1 MLGFVTICNVFQ
13 LWVSMF
19 PFFHDIPIII
29 CCETSTCPLFSI
41 DWPTDWQLNWLIDQ
55 LIDWPTD
62 WLTTNTHSLIHQL
75 IHLGQEV
82 DQGWLDHPQGRDH
95 ALALARAQ
103 ELGSQA
109 QGTTH
114 GRPGSMSHWWD
125 NRFVDV
131 CSYEYPLFIIAYH
144 SLISEWSHV
153 FRLCDCDSIIF
164 RYIIHITYFQLHP
177 VWWSSSRLRFHVIM

>member
-1 MLGFVTICNVFQ
+1 MIQCSMLGFVTICNVFQ

-41 DWPTDWQLNWLIDQ
+41 DWPTDWLTIK

-62 WLTTNTHSLIHQL
+62 WLTVKLIDWPLIPIHWFTL

-114 GRPGSMSHWWD
+114 GRPACRTGGD

-144 SLISEWSHV
+144 IA
-153 FRLCDCDSIIF
+153 
-164 RYIIHITYFQLHP
+164 
-177 VWWSSSRLRFHVIM
+177 